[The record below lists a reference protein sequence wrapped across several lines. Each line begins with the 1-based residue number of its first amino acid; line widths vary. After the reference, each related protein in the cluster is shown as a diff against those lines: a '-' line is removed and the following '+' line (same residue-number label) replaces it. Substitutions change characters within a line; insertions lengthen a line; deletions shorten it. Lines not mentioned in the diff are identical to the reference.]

1 MKITV
6 INGSNRAEAQSYR
19 IAEWL
24 KKELEAKEV
33 EVNFVD
39 LREVDMTFVPD
50 EYWAG
55 GSDSAKTMRTEYE
68 KMGDSDGVIVVT
80 PEWGGAA
87 SPVLK
92 HFILMSEKVSFAHK
106 PVLVFG
112 VSATPVGGIRPVDD
126 IKHLFKNS
134 RGVFLPEPIV
144 INDVKNFLEGEERDA
159 KREDYLTKRTDYA
172 LDLLIEYSKA
182 LKQVRD
188 SGKIDHEAYP
198 HGM

>member
-6 INGSNRAEAQSYR
+6 INGSNRPAPQSYR
-19 IAEWL
+19 IAKWL
-24 KKELEAKEV
+24 EEELKAKEV
-33 EVNFVD
+33 EVNFID
-39 LREVDMTFVPD
+39 LREVDMSFIPD

-55 GSDSAKTMRTEYE
+55 ESEKAQAMASEYQS
-68 KMGDSDGVIVVT
+68 MADSDGILIVT

-106 PVLVFG
+106 PVLIFG
-112 VSATPVGGIRPVDD
+112 VSATPVGGIRPIEDL
-126 IKHLFKNS
+126 KGMFKNS

-144 INDVKNFLEGEERDA
+144 INSAGSFLQGEDRDE
-159 KREDYLTKRTDYA
+159 KREEYITKRADYA

-188 SGKIDHEAYP
+188 SGVIDHETYL

>member
-6 INGSNRAEAQSYR
+6 INGSNREEAQSFR

-24 KKELEAKEV
+24 QDRLKSSDV
-33 EVNFVD
+33 EVDFVD
-39 LREVDMTFVPD
+39 LRKVDMTFVPD

-55 GSDSAKTMRTEYE
+55 QSDKAKAMADEYA
-68 KMGDSDGVIVVT
+68 KLSSSDGVVIVT

-92 HFILMSEKVSFAHK
+92 HFILMSEKSSFSHK

-112 VSATPVGGIRPVDD
+112 VSATHTGGIRPIED
-126 IKHLFKNS
+126 IKHLFKNA
-134 RGVFLPEPIV
+134 RGVFVPEPIV
-144 INDVKNFLEGEERDA
+144 INDVNNFLEGDSRDE
-159 KREDYLTKRTDYA
+159 KREDYLIKRTDYA
-172 LDLLIEYSKA
+172 LKLLVEYSKA
-182 LKQVRD
+182 LKQVRG
-188 SGKIDHEAYP
+188 SGIIDHETYP